1 MAYDGLLNYSNFGNR
16 DLNGST
22 YQRTALSPE
31 QNALIDSYVQDK
43 GLGAGDWY
51 KDLPGAAEVMGRQY
65 STPEEAKA
73 AVAQWAQT
81 IDPSLLKAASQSS
94 YAQRTQDW
102 NDGKHNNGMFGT
114 SLQPETM
121 AAIMAMAAGGNMAF
135 GGMSGGAAVGGPG
148 SAGWGMDLGMEGVGA
163 ASGAPATAS
172 TFASAIGGPG
182 SAGWGMDLGTDAVFG
197 GGYGGMATGAGSVAS
212 SPLSGGYSALGGSS
226 GSLGSMGSTA
236 AGGASSL
243 GGSTAASAA
252 GSGAGFGFPAEL
264 GGGMASGVPAW
275 DAAATKAGLTLGTT
289 ASGGFLGDIG
299 KFLKDNPTLAQLGG
313 AALGALS
320 AKDQNQ
326 TSTSTRDPWGP
337 AQQYLKDNLATNAAM
352 QKHYQANPF
361 STEQQGAYQG
371 LLNTLA
377 NNQANGNVLLGNASK
392 FGQSS
397 RGQVPQ
403 MAGLLTGTQ
412 APIIDWAKY
421 QNIGLL
427 GG

>member
-1 MAYDGLLNYSNFGNR
+1 MAYDGLLNYTNFGNR

-43 GLGAGDWY
+43 GLGAGNWY

-135 GGMSGGAAVGGPG
+135 GGMSGGAAAGGPG

-172 TFASAIGGPG
+172 TFASAAGGPG
-182 SAGWGMDLGTDAVFG
+182 SAGWGMDLGTDAVMG
-197 GGYGGMATGAGSVAS
+197 STPASVGSVAQAAT
-212 SPLSGGYSALGGSS
+212 PY
-226 GSLGSMGSTA
+226 TA
-236 AGGASSL
+236 MGGA
-243 GGSTAASAA
+243 GAA

-275 DAAATKAGLTLGTT
+275 DAAAKTAGLSLGTT
-289 ASGGFLGDIG
+289 AGAGGLLDDAA
-299 KFLKDNPTLAQLGG
+299 KWLKANPTLTQLGG

-337 AQQYLKDNLATNAAM
+337 AQQYLKDNLATNARM
-352 QKHYQANPF
+352 QDYYAKNPF
-361 STEQQGAYQG
+361 SAEQKGAYQG
-371 LLNTLA
+371 LFNTLA

-421 QNIGLL
+421 ANIGLL

>member
-1 MAYDGLLNYSNFGNR
+1 MAYNQFAAGDPWGGMANQGAPKQTYEEFLAELAKHPELLGADGTLQGSAIGGGPWDSWGKTPKQFYDEKMAEKVQSGFTGYGDSMEANMIDPSFVSLDRTEDTRGDGL
-16 DLNGST
+16 
-22 YQRTALSPE
+22 RTGLGMMGA
-31 QNALIDSYVQDK
+31 V
-43 GLGAGDWY
+43 LGAGQFMGGA
-51 KDLPGAAEVMGRQY
+51 GAA
-65 STPEEAKA
+65 
-73 AVAQWAQT
+73 
-81 IDPSLLKAASQSS
+81 
-94 YAQRTQDW
+94 
-102 NDGKHNNGMFGT
+102 
-114 SLQPETM
+114 
-121 AAIMAMAAGGNMAF
+121 
-135 GGMSGGAAVGGPG
+135 GGPG
-148 SAGWGMDLGMEGVGA
+148 SAGWGMDLG
-163 ASGAPATAS
+163 
-172 TFASAIGGPG
+172 
-182 SAGWGMDLGTDAVFG
+182 
-197 GGYGGMATGAGSVAS
+197 GAGS
-212 SPLSGGYSALGGSS
+212 
-226 GSLGSMGSTA
+226 SLGP
-236 AGGASSL
+236 
-243 GGSTAASAA
+243 AASAGGTSAFSFGTPSQVATGFDLGAVPTVAGGGGAIGSVGGGTAAA
-252 GSGAGFGFPAEL
+252 GSVGSGFGFPAEL

-412 APIIDWAKY
+412 APIIDWARY
-421 QNIGLL
+421 ANIGLL